1 MCFYGHEHV
10 CVLGDG
16 AAVCVCARVRVCV
29 ASCGSE
35 WGMIAFAWFAAGHT
49 VHSGTVTFVP

>member
-1 MCFYGHEHV
+1 MCVFWVMEQQ
-10 CVLGDG
+10 
-16 AAVCVCARVRVCV
+16 CVCARVRVCV

-35 WGMIAFAWFAAGHT
+35 WGMIVFAWFAAGHT